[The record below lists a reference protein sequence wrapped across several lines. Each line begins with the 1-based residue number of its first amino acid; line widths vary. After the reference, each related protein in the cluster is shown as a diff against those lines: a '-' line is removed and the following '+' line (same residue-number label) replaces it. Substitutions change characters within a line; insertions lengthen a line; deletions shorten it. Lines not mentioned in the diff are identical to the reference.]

1 MKADLET
8 MKTELGE
15 KIHRENVKCYRNIQT
30 LLEELE
36 TKIEHVEMGAQS
48 MKVVKGYFG
57 VLIILGIINIGGI
70 VAIIAH
76 MFGFF

>member
-1 MKADLET
+1 M
-8 MKTELGE
+8 ELGE

-36 TKIEHVEMGAQS
+36 GKIEHVEIGAQS
-48 MKVVKGYFG
+48 MKVVKSYFG
-57 VLIILGIINIGGI
+57 VLIILGIVDIVGV
-70 VAIIAH
+70 VAILAH